1 MKKPVTDSKKFVP
14 ALGFHRLT
22 PLYDWVA
29 GCAGY
34 GLRRWY
40 TLTMQAQL
48 ANEQRVLDL
57 GSGTGSLA
65 ILIKQHFP
73 GIEISAL
80 DCDPK
85 ILSLASRK
93 AKQAQTGIHFV
104 RAFAERLPYP
114 DNHFDRILS
123 SLLFHHLTQDSKRRA
138 AAEMLRVLKPDG
150 QVHVMD
156 WGRAANP
163 VMRCLFFPVQLIDGF
178 GNTRDNVA
186 GRLPEFFEQ
195 AGFCEVAQQQVFNT
209 IFGTLAFYRAAK
221 RADSGLSLLL

>member
-1 MKKPVTDSKKFVP
+1 MKEPRNDKKIYVP

-22 PLYDWVA
+22 PLYDWIA

-34 GLRRWY
+34 GFRFWY
-40 TLTMQAQL
+40 TLMMQAQL
-48 ANEQRVLDL
+48 EDEQRVLDL

-65 ILIKQHFP
+65 ILIKQCFP

-93 AKQAQTGIHFV
+93 AERAQAGIHFV

-114 DNHFDRILS
+114 DNYFDRILS
-123 SLLFHHLTQDSKRRA
+123 SLLFHHLTGDSKRKTA
-138 AAEMLRVLKPDG
+138 IEMLRVLKPG
-150 QVHVMD
+150 GEMYVMD

-163 VMRCLFFPVQLIDGF
+163 VMRCLFFTVQLVDGF
-178 GNTRDNVA
+178 DNTCDNAA
-186 GRLPEFFEQ
+186 GRLPVFFEQ
-195 AGFCEVAQQQVFNT
+195 AGFCKVGQLQAFNT
-209 IFGTLAFYRAAK
+209 IFGTLAFYRAVKA
-221 RADSGLSLLL
+221 